1 MQDFELWWLLVFPAF
16 FGLGWLAARIDM
28 RAVLAQAKAVPSAY
42 FRGLHALLDDNTE
55 VAVREL
61 TEVAR
66 ANPKAFE
73 LELAVGRLHRRRGE
87 NDLAIRLHQ
96 RMLDDQELPAN
107 QKDRVRLEL
116 AEDFLRAGL
125 VDRAEEL
132 LLSLEP
138 TPFAQEVRQHLLAIY
153 QQERNWTR
161 AIDMARA
168 LRSEAM
174 SYQHEL
180 SQFYC
185 ELAQAALFKS
195 QLDEA
200 RNYLAEALT
209 ANRRSARA
217 SLIAGDIELVAGQT
231 EAAIEAWLR
240 VEKQNPEYLT
250 LVAERLLDAYERLE
264 KPTEGLA
271 LLRGFLQT
279 FPELDLIDLLYPRIA
294 QREGDEAALDFLRDA
309 VHRRPTLAGMAKLID
324 ARFASLTPDSRQDA
338 ELARDLVLTQV
349 KRLSVHRCKRCQ
361 FRSKTF
367 FWHCPACNEWETFTP
382 NRTES

>member
-1 MQDFELWWLLVFPAF
+1 MVVIGLSGI

-138 TPFAQEVRQHLLAIY
+138 TPLHKKRGNICWQSINKSVTGHEPLIWHGRCVVR
-153 QQERNWTR
+153 
-161 AIDMARA
+161 
-168 LRSEAM
+168 
-174 SYQHEL
+174 
-180 SQFYC
+180 
-185 ELAQAALFKS
+185 
-195 QLDEA
+195 
-200 RNYLAEALT
+200 
-209 ANRRSARA
+209 
-217 SLIAGDIELVAGQT
+217 
-231 EAAIEAWLR
+231 
-240 VEKQNPEYLT
+240 P
-250 LVAERLLDAYERLE
+250 
-264 KPTEGLA
+264 
-271 LLRGFLQT
+271 
-279 FPELDLIDLLYPRIA
+279 
-294 QREGDEAALDFLRDA
+294 
-309 VHRRPTLAGMAKLID
+309 
-324 ARFASLTPDSRQDA
+324 
-338 ELARDLVLTQV
+338 
-349 KRLSVHRCKRCQ
+349 
-361 FRSKTF
+361 
-367 FWHCPACNEWETFTP
+367 
-382 NRTES
+382 